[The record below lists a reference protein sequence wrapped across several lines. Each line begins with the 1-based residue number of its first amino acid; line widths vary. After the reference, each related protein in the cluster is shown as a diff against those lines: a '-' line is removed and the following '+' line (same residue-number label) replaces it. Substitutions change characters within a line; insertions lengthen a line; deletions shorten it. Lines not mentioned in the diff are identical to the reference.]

1 MRTWRTRIVVTLSVF
16 GAIFLGCLAYAYFV
30 EPNRLVATHATI
42 TIDKWNP
49 AFDGLKIVMIG
60 DVHGGSNNVTE
71 EKLRQVVA
79 LANEQEPD
87 LVVLL
92 GDYISQKLEN
102 RPLTDRS
109 LKMPVATIADNLAG
123 LRAKYG
129 VFVVMGNHDG
139 WYGTDRIAAEFTRVG
154 YRVLQDQVVTIGSGD
169 QSICILGMRDH
180 LSLVDSWATTSA
192 NATAQVAGC
201 GDGDLIVLQHSP
213 DVFPIIT
220 GPLSISPN
228 LRLMLS
234 AHTHGGQV
242 TFPVVGSLIVPSS
255 YGQEYVRGHVREDD
269 VDLFVTSGIGTS
281 VLPLRFGV
289 PPEIAVLT
297 IRSQ

>member
-1 MRTWRTRIVVTLSVF
+1 MKKWRTRIVVTFAVLAV
-16 GAIFLGCLAYAYFV
+16 IFFGCLGYAYFV
-30 EPNRLVATHATI
+30 EPAQLVATHATL
-42 TIDKWNP
+42 TINKWNP

-71 EKLRQVVA
+71 ESLREVVA

-87 LVVLL
+87 LVVML
-92 GDYISQKLEN
+92 GDYVSQEREN
-102 RPLTDRS
+102 RPLSERS

-123 LRAKYG
+123 LKAKYG

-154 YRVLQDQVVTIGSGD
+154 YSVLQDQIATIVKDG

-180 LSLVDSWATTSA
+180 LSLVDSWTTTSA
-192 NATAQVAGC
+192 KAKAQVAEC
-201 GDGDLIVLQHSP
+201 ADGDLIVLQHSP
-213 DVFPIIT
+213 DIFPVIT
-220 GPLSISPN
+220 GPLSISPK

-242 TFPVVGSLIVPSS
+242 TFPFVGSPIVPSS
-255 YGQEYVRGHVREDD
+255 YGQEYARGHVREDD

-281 VLPLRFGV
+281 VLPVRFGV

>member
-1 MRTWRTRIVVTLSVF
+1 MDLRTRLIVAFTILGTIVF
-16 GAIFLGCLAYAYFV
+16 GCLAHAYYI
-30 EPNRLVATHATI
+30 EPDQLVATHATI
-42 TIDKWNP
+42 AIEKWNP

-71 EKLRQVVA
+71 ERLLEVVA

-87 LVVLL
+87 LVVML
-92 GDYISQKLEN
+92 GDYVSQEHEN
-102 RPLTDRS
+102 RPLAERS
-109 LKMPVATIADNLAG
+109 LKMPVATIVDNLAG
-123 LRAKYG
+123 LKAKYG

-139 WYGTDRIAAEFTRVG
+139 WYGTDKIAAEFTRVG
-154 YRVLQDQVVTIGSGD
+154 YRVLQDQIATVGNGD

-180 LSLVDSWATTSA
+180 LSLVPNWAGISA
-192 NATAQVAGC
+192 NAKAQVAGC
-201 GDGDLIVLQHSP
+201 GNGDLIVLQHSP
-213 DVFPIIT
+213 DIFPVIT
-220 GPLSISPN
+220 GPQAISPT

-242 TFPVVGSLIVPSS
+242 RFPFVGSPIVPSS
-255 YGQEYVRGHVREDD
+255 YGQTYVRGHVREDD